1 MHKQAPNLECQVCEY
16 GQTYI
21 SCEIGFGFSSHLQ
34 LAPLFI
40 PPGTLKYI
48 NKVEHTF
55 LWVKKVTTT
64 GAKCKV
70 HWEAMLHPEA
80 FRGFGVLHMEN
91 FATALRLRW
100 PWRTSK

>member
-1 MHKQAPNLECQVCEY
+1 MRKQAPNLECQVCEY
-16 GQTYI
+16 GQAYI

-34 LAPLFI
+34 LARLSI

-48 NKVEHTF
+48 NKVEHAF
-55 LWVKKVTTT
+55 LWVTKVTTM

-70 HWEAMLHPEA
+70 HWEAMFHPEA
-80 FRGFGVLHMEN
+80 FRGLGVLHMEKIMM
-91 FATALRLRW
+91 ALRLRC